1 MESVAYLWE
10 YKKLPATICVVSDCT
25 KSCFFIDTG
34 MMEQELL
41 EIMEPKTLSIRGAR
55 MHNLKNIDVDLPR
68 NQLVV
73 FTGLSG
79 SGKSTLAFDTLYA
92 EGQRRY
98 VESLSTYARQF
109 LGQMDKPDVDALEG
123 LSPAVSI
130 EQKTTS
136 KNPRS
141 TVGTVTEIYD
151 HLRLLF
157 ARCGH
162 PHCHICGSAI
172 QAQSIEDMVNALM
185 KLPEGTKVVLLAP
198 LVTGRKGRHEQLFAR
213 IQKEGFV
220 RVRVD
225 GDILHAD
232 DIVALDKNQRHSI
245 EVVVDR
251 LVIKESVRRRLS
263 DSVGTAV
270 KLTEGFLL
278 ALFPEDNSER
288 LFSEL
293 AACHDCAISVP
304 PMTTQLFSFNN
315 PQGACSEC
323 GGLGVKQFFDSALV
337 VPDPE
342 KSISDGALAPW
353 GWRGGDSYTGQ
364 MLDGVAKHYKISL
377 KTPFKK
383 LPEKIQKIFLYGSGE
398 EEIHFHYRKGRR
410 IMSSVKSFEGIIPQL
425 DRRFHETQSGM
436 IREELSKY
444 MNEQTCLSCSGAR
457 LKPESLAVR
466 VGVWSI
472 YELTRLSIDKLLVEI
487 PLLPLSTRE
496 WQIGEPIM
504 KEVVDRLSFLE
515 DVGLGYL
522 SLERRSGTLSGGEA
536 QRIRL
541 ASQIGSRLA
550 GVLYILDEP
559 SIGLHQRDNQK
570 LINTLL
576 ELRDMGNSVIVVEH
590 DTETILAADHVLDMG
605 LGAGIHGG
613 EVVFSGQVN
622 GLLASEKSVTGAYL
636 SGRKKID
643 TPVKR
648 RTVRKGKKSV
658 IRIKNGTINN
668 LKKVSVV
675 FPLGVMTCVT
685 GVSGSGKSS
694 LVIETLYRYAKA
706 GLGLRSP
713 RYSQAGTTLSGL
725 ELIDKIVDI
734 DQSPIGRTP
743 RSNPATYT
751 GVFTPIR
758 DLFSRLPESRSRGY
772 KLGRFSFNIKGGRC
786 EACDG
791 EGVNKIAMHFLPDI
805 YVECESCRGKRYNS
819 ETLEIK
825 YRGKNIHEVLS
836 MTVEEALKFFKN
848 VPPVKNRLQT
858 LFDVG
863 LSYIS
868 LGQSSVTLSGGE
880 AQRVKLA
887 RELSGR
893 SSGKT
898 LYILDE
904 PTTGL
909 HPADIQHLLNVLNRL
924 VEQGN
929 SVVVIEH
936 NLDVVK
942 TADWII
948 DVGPEGGDG
957 GGLIVATGTPEN
969 IAREKFSYTGKFL
982 KQVLTAL

>member
-1 MESVAYLWE
+1 
-10 YKKLPATICVVSDCT
+10 
-25 KSCFFIDTG
+25 
-34 MMEQELL
+34 
-41 EIMEPKTLSIRGAR
+41 MEPKTLSIRGAR

-68 NQLVV
+68 NKLVI

-109 LGQMDKPDVDALEG
+109 LGQMDKPDVDSLEG

-162 PHCHICGSAI
+162 PHCHQCGSAI
-172 QAQSIEDMVNALM
+172 EAQSIEDMVNALM
-185 KLPEGTKVVLLAP
+185 LLPEGEKIILLAP
-198 LVTGRKGRHEQLFAR
+198 LVTARKGRHEQLLAR
-213 IQKEGFV
+213 IRKEGFV
-220 RVRVD
+220 RIRIN

-232 DIVALDKNQRHSI
+232 DVTALDKNKKHSI

-251 LVIKESVRRRLS
+251 LVIKESIRRRLA
-263 DSVGTAV
+263 DSVSTAV

-278 ALFPEDNSER
+278 VLFPDNDSER

-293 AACHDCAISVP
+293 AACHACGISMP
-304 PMTTQLFSFNN
+304 PISTQLFSFNN
-315 PQGACSEC
+315 PQGACVEC
-323 GGLGVKQFFDSALV
+323 GGLGVKQFFDSTLV
-337 VPDPE
+337 VPDSG
-342 KSISDGALAPW
+342 KSISDGAIAPW
-353 GWRGGDSYTGQ
+353 GWRNEESYTGH
-364 MLDGVAKHYKISL
+364 MLESVAKHYGVSL
-377 KTPFKK
+377 KTPFGK
-383 LPEKIQKIFLYGSGE
+383 LSEKVREVFLFGSGR
-398 EEIHFHYRKGRR
+398 EEIAFHYINGRR
-410 IMSSVKSFEGIIPQL
+410 TMSAVKVFEGVIPQL
-425 DRRFHETQSGM
+425 DRRFHETQSAM
-436 IREELSKY
+436 VRDELAKY
-444 MNEQTCLSCSGAR
+444 MNEQQCPRCLGAR
-457 LKPESLAVR
+457 LKPEALAVR
-466 VGVWSI
+466 VGKWSI
-472 YELTRLSIDKLLVEI
+472 YELTCMSIERILAEL
-487 PLLPLSTRE
+487 PLLPLTERE
-496 WQIGEPIM
+496 RKIGESIL
-504 KEVVDRLSFLE
+504 KEIIDRLSFLR

-522 SLERRSGTLSGGEA
+522 SLERRAGTLSGGEA

-576 ELRDMGNSVIVVEH
+576 ELRDLGNSLIVVEH
-590 DTETILAADHVLDMG
+590 DTDTILAADHVLDMG
-605 LGAGIHGG
+605 PGAGIHGG
-613 EVVFSGQVN
+613 NVVYSGDIQ
-622 GLLASEKSVTGAYL
+622 GLLESEESATGAYL
-636 SGRKKID
+636 SGRLEIK
-643 TPVKR
+643 TPEKR
-648 RTVRKGKKSV
+648 RKVRIGVKHCLQVKSCTV
-658 IRIKNGTINN
+658 NN
-668 LKKVSVV
+668 LKNITAL
-675 FPLGVMTCVT
+675 FPLKGMTCVT

-694 LVIETLYRYAKA
+694 LVIETLFRLAKA
-706 GLGLRSP
+706 GLNKKNDSFSLDGTVLTGLN
-713 RYSQAGTTLSGL
+713 
-725 ELIDKIVDI
+725 LIDKIIDI

-751 GVFTPIR
+751 GLFTPIR
-758 DLFSRLPESRSRGY
+758 ELFARLPESRSRGY

-786 EACDG
+786 EACEG

-805 YVECESCRGKRYNS
+805 YVECETCKGRRYNS

-825 YRGKNIHEVLS
+825 YRDKNIHEVLA
-836 MTVEEALKFFKN
+836 MTVEEALDFFQN
-848 VPPVKNRLQT
+848 VPIVKNKLQT
-858 LFDVG
+858 LYDVG
-863 LSYIS
+863 LTYIS

-887 RELSGR
+887 KELSGR

-909 HPADIQHLLNVLNRL
+909 HPADIQHLLNVLNIL
-924 VEQGN
+924 VDQGN
-929 SVVVIEH
+929 TVVVIEH
-936 NLDVVK
+936 NLDVIK

-957 GGLIVATGTPEN
+957 GGEIVAVGSPEN
-969 IAREKFSYTGKFL
+969 LTKVEKSYTGHFL
-982 KQVLTAL
+982 KQVLS

>member
-1 MESVAYLWE
+1 M
-10 YKKLPATICVVSDCT
+10 
-25 KSCFFIDTG
+25 
-34 MMEQELL
+34 
-41 EIMEPKTLSIRGAR
+41 SIRGAR

-68 NQLVV
+68 NQFVV

-109 LGQMDKPDVDALEG
+109 LGQMDKPDVDSLEG

-162 PHCHICGSAI
+162 PHCHICGSEI
-172 QAQSIEDMVNALM
+172 QAQSIENMVDSLM
-185 KLPEGTKVVLLAP
+185 DLPEGTKIVLLAP
-198 LVTGRKGRHEQLFAR
+198 LITARKGRHEQLLAR
-213 IQKEGFV
+213 IRKEGFV
-220 RVRVD
+220 RVRIN

-232 DIVALDKNQRHSI
+232 DVLSLEKNRKHSI

-251 LVIKESVRRRLS
+251 LVVKKTARRRLA
-263 DSVGTAV
+263 DSVTTAV

-278 ALFPEDNSER
+278 VLFPEDNSER

-293 AACHDCAISVP
+293 AACHTCSISVP
-304 PMTTQLFSFNN
+304 PMSTQLFSFNN
-315 PQGACSEC
+315 PQGACDEC
-323 GGLGVKQFFDSALV
+323 GGLGVNQVFDPALV
-337 VPDPE
+337 VPDPG
-342 KSISDGALAPW
+342 KSISAGAFAPW
-353 GWRGGDSYTGQ
+353 GWRGEASYTGQ
-364 MLDGVAKHYKISL
+364 MLSGVAKHFGVSL
-377 KTPFKK
+377 KRPFHE
-383 LPEKIQKIFLYGSGE
+383 LSEKVQQVFLYGSGT
-398 EEIHFHYRKGRR
+398 EEIHFHYQKGRR
-410 IMSSVKSFEGIIPQL
+410 VMSSVKSFEGIIPQL
-425 DRRFHETQSGM
+425 NRRFHETQSGM
-436 IREELSKY
+436 IREELSKF
-444 MNEQTCLSCSGAR
+444 MNEKTCPSCSGAR
-457 LKPESLAVR
+457 LKPESLSVK
-466 VGVWSI
+466 VGPWSI

-496 WQIGEPIM
+496 RKIGEPIM

-576 ELRDMGNSVIVVEH
+576 ELRDLGNSVIVVEH
-590 DTETILAADHVLDMG
+590 DTDTILAADHVLDMG
-605 LGAGIHGG
+605 PGAGVHGG
-613 EVVFSGQVN
+613 DVVFCGGVK
-622 GLLASEKSVTGAYL
+622 GLLENEESVTGAYL
-636 SGRKKID
+636 SGKKKIE

-648 RTVRKGKKSV
+648 RKVSKAKKKV
-658 IRIKNGTINN
+658 IQVKRGNINN
-668 LKKVSVV
+668 LKEVSVD

-694 LVIETLYRYAKA
+694 LIMETLFRYAKA
-706 GLGLRSP
+706 GLSSRKP
-713 RYSQAGTTLSGL
+713 TFSQNGTSLSGL
-725 ELIDKIVDI
+725 DLIEKIIDI

-758 DLFSRLPESRSRGY
+758 ELFARLPESRSRGY

-805 YVECESCRGKRYNS
+805 YVECESCKGKRYNG
-819 ETLEIK
+819 ETLQIK
-825 YRGKNIHEVLS
+825 YRDKNIHEVLA
-836 MTVEEALKFFKN
+836 MTVEEALDFFQN
-848 VPPVKNRLQT
+848 IPPINNRLQT

-909 HPADIQHLLNVLNRL
+909 HPADIQHLLTVLNRL
-924 VEQGN
+924 VNQGN

-948 DVGPEGGDG
+948 DVGPEGGDLG
-957 GGLIVATGTPEN
+957 GQIVASGTPEK
-969 IAREKFSYTGKFL
+969 IAAEKKSYTGRFL
-982 KQVLTAL
+982 QKVLEQ